1 MKLRGREINIFSM
14 SALDLFASGMG
25 AFIVLAVMAL
35 PFFPNTGDSTER
47 IENVKAALEEVRR
60 DRDEARRQ
68 RDQAERQRNDAER
81 RRVAVTELTRQRNVA
96 ERQRNEAQQK
106 LDEAQRQ
113 LEAAL
118 LQRDHAKRRVGALER
133 SLAKVR
139 IPDLDVVICL
149 DVSGS
154 MTDQISGL
162 KQEISDLAKVLDR
175 LTPSTGIG
183 VVAFGDRNW
192 RRTIYAQE
200 IVETSRMD
208 ALERFVGS
216 LEPNMGDPRSSH
228 NRDYPEALARALDR
242 AVALNWRTVSRR
254 RYIIAVTD
262 APAYPEEEADALK
275 TARTFAAVEG
285 RQVSAVMAERG
296 LGGPEPFLREL
307 ARTGRG
313 QFVDASGGESMIAS
327 VLLAI
332 LGV

>member
-35 PFFPNTGDSTER
+35 PFFPNTGDSEER
-47 IENVKAALEEVRR
+47 IENVKAALEEARR

-68 RDQAERQRNDAER
+68 RDQAEHQRNMAER
-81 RRVAVTELTRQRNVA
+81 RHLEVTELTRQRNEA
-96 ERQRNEAQQK
+96 EHQRNEAQRK

-113 LEAAL
+113 LQQARRQHDE
-118 LQRDHAKRRVGALER
+118 AKRKVGDLEKT
-133 SLAKVR
+133 LVKVR

-154 MTDQISGL
+154 MTNQIDGL
-162 KQEISDLAKVLDR
+162 KQEISDLARVLDR
-175 LTPSTGIG
+175 LAPSTGIG

-192 RRTIYAQE
+192 QRTIHAQE
-200 IVETSRMD
+200 IVETSRME
-208 ALERFVGS
+208 ALERFVES
-216 LEPNMGDPRSSH
+216 LEPNMRDPRARE
-228 NRDYPEALARALDR
+228 NRDYPEALATALDR
-242 AVALNWRTVSRR
+242 AVALNWRSVSRR

-262 APAYPEEEADALK
+262 APAYPEKEAAALR
-275 TARTFAAVEG
+275 TAQAFAAVEG
-285 RQVSAVMAERG
+285 RQISAVMAERG
-296 LGGPEPFLREL
+296 LGGPEPFLRKL